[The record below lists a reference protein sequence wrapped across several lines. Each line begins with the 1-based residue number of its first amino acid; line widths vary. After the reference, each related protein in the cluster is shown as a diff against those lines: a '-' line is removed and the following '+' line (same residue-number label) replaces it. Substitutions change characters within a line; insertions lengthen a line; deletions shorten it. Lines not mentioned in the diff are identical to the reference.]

1 MYSKEP
7 GNAANSSIIIY
18 YADQSG
24 TKDED
29 NTPLPPPMHEDIPP
43 LPPPMHEDIP
53 PLPPPMHEDIP
64 PLPPP
69 MPSLEELQKMYAGT

>member
-29 NTPLPPPMHEDIPP
+29 NTPLPPPMHEDV
-43 LPPPMHEDIP
+43 
-53 PLPPPMHEDIP
+53 P

>member
-43 LPPPMHEDIP
+43 LPPPM
-53 PLPPPMHEDIP
+53 
-64 PLPPP
+64 
-69 MPSLEELQKMYAGT
+69 PSLEELQKMYAGT